1 MCSAR
6 LLQVECFAILA
17 VLATDVTVAHDVLC
31 PTTASSAPPQFLA
44 PAPYSAHA
52 PSQRHF
58 WYGTDALWT
67 MLRGDGRWGA
77 LYLPDQGVY
86 RNKVFVWRKGYDPR
100 TERTPALTLTA
111 WRLDGSAPP
120 VVVTG
125 ATHASA
131 ADIGSAMLTAAN
143 LPAAG
148 CWELTAHYG
157 LQTLTFVV
165 SVP

>member
-1 MCSAR
+1 MRSAR
-6 LLQVECFAILA
+6 RLHVLWLSSFIMLA
-17 VLATDVTVAHDVLC
+17 SDAGAAQDIAC
-31 PTTASSAPPQFLA
+31 PTTASTAPPQFFA

-52 PSQRHF
+52 PFQQHF

-67 MLRGDGRWGA
+67 ILREDGRWGA
-77 LYLPDQGVY
+77 SYLPKERVY

-100 TERTPALTLTA
+100 TERMPALTLTA
-111 WRLDGSAPP
+111 WRLNGSAPP
-120 VVVTG
+120 IVVTG
-125 ATHASA
+125 ATNASGG
-131 ADIGSAMLTAAN
+131 DIGSAMLTAAN
-143 LPAAG
+143 LPATG